1 MRMVSHLDD
10 SLNEAHS
17 NTILIDIPV
26 LLSYYETKLS
36 LLLSISQNRTG
47 AVHVMNSGLF
57 QAIRGS
63 GLFSV
68 DPDIGVGECCCPA
81 SREILTAPEIDNTEA
96 LAKYYRLLLS
106 ITRVITSVVL
116 SRGPQNEQ
124 TIESAKVF
132 LTENRPLVVSMFKRQ
147 ARIGG
152 VSFDDAGV
160 DIEELVEL
168 FMLLIA
174 MTGFLDVS
182 CAHGYLIDRIEADI
196 VFSTKSNGIL

>member
-1 MRMVSHLDD
+1 MDCSKPYADLGCSPSIQISELVSVVV
-10 SLNEAHS
+10 E
-17 NTILIDIPV
+17 P
-26 LLSYYETKLS
+26 
-36 LLLSISQNRTG
+36 
-47 AVHVMNSGLF
+47 
-57 QAIRGS
+57 
-63 GLFSV
+63 
-68 DPDIGVGECCCPA
+68 
-81 SREILTAPEIDNTEA
+81 EIAMLTNLEIDNPEA

-106 ITRVITSVVL
+106 IARVITSIVL

-124 TIESAKVF
+124 SIESAKVF

-174 MTGFLDVS
+174 MTNFLDVG
-182 CAHGYLIDRIEADI
+182 HAD
-196 VFSTKSNGIL
+196 